1 MNDIREMNR
10 AAPWDDCE
18 EIFAGDDLD
27 ARPAVGRRAGDREG
41 LRRDVRRIA
50 STLFCSAD
58 IDPSIVSFAKNRTA
72 QHWGL
77 PERDVDAMVTAR
89 LLEKTASLIRDLRWL
104 GVEHPPVVLA

>member
-1 MNDIREMNR
+1 MARTETTDNDGNVDSLFQAII
-10 AAPWDDCE
+10 AAPE
-18 EIFAGDDLD
+18 LRSVDL
-27 ARPAVGRRAGDREG
+27 AGDREG

-58 IDPSIVSFAKNRTA
+58 IDPSIVSFAKNRSA

-89 LLEKTASLIRDLRWL
+89 LLTKTASLIHDLCWL
-104 GVEHPPVVLA
+104 GADQRLGVLAA

>member
-18 EIFAGDDLD
+18 EIFAAMISTPDLRSVD
-27 ARPAVGRRAGDREG
+27 VAGDLEG

-58 IDPSIVSFAKNRTA
+58 IDPSIVSFAKNRSA

-104 GVEHPPVVLA
+104 GVEQPPVVLA